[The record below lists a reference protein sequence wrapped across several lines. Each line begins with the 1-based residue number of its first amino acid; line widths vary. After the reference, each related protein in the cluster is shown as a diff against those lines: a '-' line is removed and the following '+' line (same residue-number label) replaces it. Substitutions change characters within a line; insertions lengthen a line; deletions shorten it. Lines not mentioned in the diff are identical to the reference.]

1 MRIIVHVEGASGI
14 LRNSYESMFLKHI
27 FKSLVGIVINPR
39 LILKLLLKTIT
50 HKLNMKCDEIWDKYV
65 VIKKYT
71 FQMSSDYFTYGLLF
85 YPR

>member
-39 LILKLLLKTIT
+39 LILTLLLKTIT
-50 HKLNMKCDEIWDKYV
+50 HKLNMKCDEI
-65 VIKKYT
+65 
-71 FQMSSDYFTYGLLF
+71 
-85 YPR
+85 